1 MTDRIDKALFK
12 MSAKERAHILKIL
25 EQIKAGC
32 VSMLD
37 VKKLHGL
44 EHVYRVRKGS
54 FRIIFY
60 MRNHE
65 AINIIDI
72 DRRSDT
78 TYNQS

>member
-1 MTDRIDKALFK
+1 MTDRIDKVLFK
-12 MSAKERAHILKIL
+12 MSAKERAQILKIL
-25 EQIKAGC
+25 EQIKAGRI
-32 VSMLD
+32 SLLD

-44 EHVYRVRKGS
+44 EHVYRVRKGP

-65 AINIIDI
+65 AIRIIDV

-78 TYNQS
+78 TYNET